1 MLSDFTSLN
10 VWSQLNLVFTWTLVL
25 YVTKATNM
33 KIDDLHDLPWPRST
47 SVWFGEGDLDI
58 SCIVFC
64 HITITQIWFDK
75 KKYLG
80 KKVYI
85 QYLRMISRYLYN
97 LQIYNVLILVSLS
110 IEENL
115 VCSQARWGW
124 IFLARPRIVRFPSV
138 ISLHL
143 SRDLTANILEFW
155 LLTSRVAAWTG
166 VSYHWISP
174 ISSSPQW
181 CPGSAPAWR
190 PPGCR
195 ERECVPGHSCPGS
208 TRTRPG
214 SSSAGPATW
223 RSPPPGRARTW
234 GRGPSPCRPSSPPPR
249 SWVYSTISIF
259 CKSWV
264 FLIIKIIGSE
274 SQT

>member
-1 MLSDFTSLN
+1 MFSRCEERHHRGGDGGGDWKFCLDRINDNQMLSDFTSLN

-143 SRDLTANILEFW
+143 SRDLMANILEF
-155 LLTSRVAAWTG
+155 
-166 VSYHWISP
+166 
-174 ISSSPQW
+174 
-181 CPGSAPAWR
+181 
-190 PPGCR
+190 
-195 ERECVPGHSCPGS
+195 
-208 TRTRPG
+208 
-214 SSSAGPATW
+214 
-223 RSPPPGRARTW
+223 
-234 GRGPSPCRPSSPPPR
+234 
-249 SWVYSTISIF
+249 
-259 CKSWV
+259 
-264 FLIIKIIGSE
+264 
-274 SQT
+274 

>member
-1 MLSDFTSLN
+1 M
-10 VWSQLNLVFTWTLVL
+10 
-25 YVTKATNM
+25 
-33 KIDDLHDLPWPRST
+33 R
-47 SVWFGEGDLDI
+47 
-58 SCIVFC
+58 
-64 HITITQIWFDK
+64 
-75 KKYLG
+75 
-80 KKVYI
+80 
-85 QYLRMISRYLYN
+85 SRYLYN

-115 VCSQARWGW
+115 VCSQVRWGW

-195 ERECVPGHSCPGS
+195 ESVCRATAVLGRHEPALGVPLPVQLLNALHRQAGLGPEDVDHHHVGRHLHRLGAGSVIPPAVGTRLLLLRLLELPELFSSLGGVGQGSQWVHQLLHVAPRELEAEQAGQDGGVQCRG
-208 TRTRPG
+208 RTGQVRWLLEQRNINL
-214 SSSAGPATW
+214 SLLSL
-223 RSPPPGRARTW
+223 
-234 GRGPSPCRPSSPPPR
+234 PSLLHWHIQELELKLSFITEKWC
-249 SWVYSTISIF
+249 TD
-259 CKSWV
+259 KNND
-264 FLIIKIIGSE
+264 
-274 SQT
+274 

>member
-1 MLSDFTSLN
+1 
-10 VWSQLNLVFTWTLVL
+10 
-25 YVTKATNM
+25 
-33 KIDDLHDLPWPRST
+33 
-47 SVWFGEGDLDI
+47 
-58 SCIVFC
+58 
-64 HITITQIWFDK
+64 
-75 KKYLG
+75 
-80 KKVYI
+80 
-85 QYLRMISRYLYN
+85 MISRYLYN
-97 LQIYNVLILVSLS
+97 LQIYNFLILVSLS

-143 SRDLTANILEFW
+143 SRDLMANILEFW
-155 LLTSRVAAWTG
+155 PLTSRVAAWTG

-249 SWVYSTISIF
+249 SWVYSTTSSGNTAPPPPPSGAARTWYVHWHQIYNFINKVW
-259 CKSWV
+259 CKRNNWS
-264 FLIIKIIGSE
+264 L
-274 SQT
+274 

>member
-1 MLSDFTSLN
+1 MLSDVTSLN
-10 VWSQLNLVFTWTLVL
+10 VWSQLNLVCIWTMVL

-143 SRDLTANILEFW
+143 SRDLMANILEFW
-155 LLTSRVAAWTG
+155 PLTSRVAAWTG

-195 ERECVPGHSCPGS
+195 ERVCARPQLSWVDTNPPWEFLCRSSYLTLS
-208 TRTRPG
+208 TARPG
-214 SSSAGPATW
+214 SDL
-223 RSPPPGRARTW
+223 RTW
-234 GRGPSPCRPSSPPPR
+234 
-249 SWVYSTISIF
+249 TI
-259 CKSWV
+259 
-264 FLIIKIIGSE
+264 
-274 SQT
+274 TM